1 MVNKAHGL
9 DRLGIVQSDGEG
21 ALIGTHFTA
30 SLVAVLKNVFARG
43 VTQHIHAR
51 VSRDLFGAIAPKDD
65 PSLQIEDA
73 DADLQVIE
81 DVAVNVWIFESRHG
95 DRNVGRNA
103 AYWLSIGSVRT
114 LLKRGSVAGSK
125 SPSDLFAEAALCENV
140 S

>member
-81 DVAVNVWIFESRHG
+81 DVAVNVW
-95 DRNVGRNA
+95 
-103 AYWLSIGSVRT
+103 RT